1 MSRRPGRA
9 YEEIS
14 VGETAQIT
22 RQVTR
27 RDVDR
32 FAELT
37 GDDNPLHM
45 DPGYAE
51 STPFMD
57 VVVHGML
64 SASLLSTLVGTELP
78 GAGALWIGQ
87 TLNFV
92 HPVRVDD
99 TLTVSGTVTAK
110 HDRERLLELD
120 ASIENQSGQIVLT
133 GSGTVKV
140 LDARQEA
147 VAPPAPS
154 KVAVVAGAAGGIGR
168 ATCLTLAEE
177 GIAIIAANRRQES
190 RATDLVNEIRAAG
203 GRATA
208 IQADIT
214 SDTDVTRLIQAG
226 TREFGPPDVLIHA
239 ASPPIGPADFADL
252 RWEEMEAHLQ
262 GGVRGAFLL
271 TQACV
276 PHMRDSGYGRI
287 ILVTSAVLDGAPTP
301 RWTAYAVGKSA
312 LATFGRS
319 LAVEL
324 GPAGVTVNCVA
335 PGMTETAMIGDI
347 PEKMRLVLA
356 RQTPLRR
363 LAKPDDVA
371 RAIAFLVSP
380 AAAYITGETIRVNGG
395 QVTL

>member
-1 MSRRPGRA
+1 MHRGRA
-9 YEEIS
+9 RSYEEIS
-14 VGETAQIT
+14 IGDTAHIT

-27 RDVDR
+27 QDVDR

-51 STPFMD
+51 GTPLMD

-78 GAGALWIGQ
+78 GAGALWVGQ
-87 TLNFV
+87 ALTFV

-99 TLTVSGTVTAK
+99 ILTVSGTVTAK
-110 HDRERLLELD
+110 HDRERLLEID
-120 ASIENQSGQIVLT
+120 AQIENQRGQVVVT
-133 GSGTVKV
+133 GKGTVK
-140 LDARQEA
+140 LLE
-147 VAPPAPS
+147 APPGPAAMPTPS
-154 KVAVVAGAAGGIGR
+154 NVAVVVGATGGIGR
-168 ATCLTLAEE
+168 ATCLALAAD
-177 GIAIIAANRRQES
+177 GFAIVATYRRQES
-190 RATDLVNEIRAAG
+190 RATNLVDDIHAAG
-203 GRATA
+203 GRALA
-208 IQADIT
+208 VKADIT
-214 SDTDVTRLIQAG
+214 SESDVGRLIAAG
-226 TREFGPPDVLIHA
+226 RREFGPPDVVVHA

-252 RWEEMEAHLQ
+252 RWDDVDAHLQ

-271 TQACV
+271 AKACV
-276 PHMRDSGYGRI
+276 PHMREAGYGRI

-312 LATFGRS
+312 LATFARS

-324 GPAGVTVNCVA
+324 GPVGITVNCVA

-363 LAKPDDVA
+363 LARPDDVA
-371 RAIAFLVSP
+371 RAITFLVSP
-380 AAAYITGETIRVNGG
+380 AAGYITGETIRVNGG

>member
-1 MSRRPGRA
+1 MNRRRA
-9 YEEIS
+9 RTYEEIS
-14 VGETAQIT
+14 VGDSAQIK

-27 RDVDR
+27 QDVNR

-45 DPGYAE
+45 DPAYAE
-51 STPFMD
+51 ATPFMG

-87 TLNFV
+87 TLTFV

-99 TLTVSGTVTAK
+99 TLTVTGTVTTK
-110 HDRERLLELD
+110 HDRERLLEMD
-120 ASIENQSGQIVLT
+120 AQIENQRGQVVLT
-133 GSGTVKV
+133 GKGTVKV
-140 LDARQEA
+140 LEAPQETA
-147 VAPPAPS
+147 AMPVPS

-168 ATCLTLAEE
+168 ATCHALAAD
-177 GIAIIAANRRQES
+177 GFAIIAAYRSQES
-190 RATDLVNEIRAAG
+190 RATDLVREIQAAG
-203 GRATA
+203 GRAVA
-208 IQADIT
+208 VSADIT
-214 SDTDVTRLIQAG
+214 SDSDVARLIEMG
-226 TREFGPPDVLIHA
+226 TRDFGPPDVVVHA

-252 RWEEMEAHLQ
+252 KWEDVDAHLQ

-271 TQACV
+271 AKACV
-276 PHMRDSGYGRI
+276 PQMREAGYGRI

-312 LATFGRS
+312 LATFARS

-324 GPAGVTVNCVA
+324 GPDGITVNCVA

-371 RAIAFLVSP
+371 RAVTFLASP
-380 AAAYITGETIRVNGG
+380 AAGYITGETIRVNGG